1 MDRRERMPGL
11 STGLPPLEVLDK
23 DGAIQETLEK
33 VGGDTRRRF
42 LGKAAAGGVASGVLF
57 GGLGAFAV
65 AQGGDEGGGG
75 ISDLTILNFAL
86 ALEFLERDFYA
97 EALEEA
103 GLKGERQTYAETLQE
118 HEATHVETLSSTIE
132 KLGGTP
138 ISKPEFDF
146 KDTTSSP
153 DSFLMTAVQ
162 LEETGV
168 AAYQGAAP
176 SISSKEILTAA
187 ASILPVEAFHT
198 AWGRTMQ
205 DGEGLPAPAAFNE
218 PMTPQQV
225 IAAVNE
231 LGFVEG
237 GLSLDALAG
246 PANAQGGAPGTA
258 G

>member
-1 MDRRERMPGL
+1 MDRRERTPRKL
-11 STGLPPLEVLDK
+11 SNGLPPLEVLDR

-33 VGGDTRRRF
+33 AGGATRRRF
-42 LGKAAAGGVASGVLF
+42 LGKAAAGGVATGVLF
-57 GGLGAFAV
+57 GGLGAFAA
-65 AQGGDEGGGG
+65 AQDGGGG
-75 ISDLTILNFAL
+75 LSDITILNFAL

-97 EALEEA
+97 EALDEA
-103 GLKGERQTYAETLQE
+103 GLEGEMQTYAETLRE
-118 HEATHVETLSSTIE
+118 HEAAHVDTISGTIE

-138 ISKPEFDF
+138 VSKPSFDF
-146 KDTTSSP
+146 KDTTSSA
-153 DSFLMTAVQ
+153 DSFLETSIQ

-168 AAYQGAAP
+168 SAYQGAAP
-176 SISSKEILTAA
+176 AIASKEILAAA

-198 AWGRTMQ
+198 AWGRTLT
-205 DGEGLPAPAAFNE
+205 DGGDLPAPEAFTE

-246 PANAQGGAPGTA
+246 PASAQGGAPGTA

>member
-1 MDRRERMPGL
+1 MNSRERMPRTP
-11 STGLPPLEVLDK
+11 STGLPPLDVLDK
-23 DGAIQETLEK
+23 DGAIREAIEK
-33 VGGDTRRRF
+33 TGGDTRRRF
-42 LGKAAAGGVASGVLF
+42 LGKAAAGGVATGVLF
-57 GGLGAFAV
+57 GGLGAFAT
-65 AQGGDEGGGG
+65 AQSGGGG

-103 GLKGERQTYAETLQE
+103 GLEGEMQTYAETLRE
-118 HEATHVETLSSTIE
+118 HEATHVDTLSSTIRE
-132 KLGGTP
+132 LGGTP
-138 ISKPEFDF
+138 VSKPDFDF
-146 KDTTSSP
+146 MDTTSSP
-153 DSFLMTAVQ
+153 DSFLETAVQ

-198 AWGRTMQ
+198 AWGRTLQ
-205 DGEGLPAPAAFNE
+205 EGEGLPAPAAFNE

-246 PANAQGGAPGTA
+246 PANAQGGSPGTA

>member
-1 MDRRERMPGL
+1 MDRRERMPRL
-11 STGLPPLEVLDK
+11 SNGLPPLEVLDK

-33 VGGDTRRRF
+33 AGGDTRRRF
-42 LGKAAAGGVASGVLF
+42 IGKAAAGGVATGVLF

-65 AQGGDEGGGG
+65 AQSGGGG
-75 ISDLTILNFAL
+75 GLSDITILNFAL

-97 EALEEA
+97 EALDEA
-103 GLKGERQTYAETLQE
+103 GLEGEMQTYAQTLRE
-118 HEATHVETLSSTIE
+118 HEATHVDTLSSTIE

-146 KDTTSSP
+146 KDTTSSA
-153 DSFLMTAVQ
+153 DSFLETAVQ

-168 AAYQGAAP
+168 SAYQGAAP
-176 SISSKEILTAA
+176 SITSKEILAAA

>member
-1 MDRRERMPGL
+1 MNRRERMPRL

-33 VGGDTRRRF
+33 AGGDTRRRF
-42 LGKAAAGGVASGVLF
+42 IGKAAAGGVATGVLF
-57 GGLGAFAV
+57 GGLGAFAT
-65 AQGGDEGGGG
+65 AGSGGSGL
-75 ISDLTILNFAL
+75 SDITILNFAL

-103 GLKGERQTYAETLQE
+103 GLEGEMKTYAETLQE
-118 HEATHVETLSSTIE
+118 HEAAHVDTISSTIE

-138 ISKPEFDF
+138 VSKPSFDF
-146 KDTTSSP
+146 KDTTSSA
-153 DSFLMTAVQ
+153 DSFLETAIQ

-168 AAYQGAAP
+168 SAYQGAAP
-176 SISSKEILTAA
+176 SISSKEILAAA

-198 AWGRTMQ
+198 AWGRTLM
-205 DGEGLPAPAAFNE
+205 DGGDLPAPEAFNK

-237 GLSLDALAG
+237 GLTLDALAG
-246 PANAQGGAPGTA
+246 AANAQGGAPGTA

>member
-1 MDRRERMPGL
+1 MDRRERMPRL
-11 STGLPPLEVLDK
+11 SNGLPPLEVLDR

-42 LGKAAAGGVASGVLF
+42 LGKAAAGGVATGVLF

-65 AQGGDEGGGG
+65 AQDDGGGL
-75 ISDLTILNFAL
+75 SDITILNFAL

-103 GLKGERQTYAETLQE
+103 GLEGEMQTYAETLQE
-118 HEATHVETLSSTIE
+118 HEAAHVDTITSTIE

-138 ISKPEFDF
+138 VSKPTFDF
-146 KDTTSSP
+146 KDTTSSA
-153 DSFLMTAVQ
+153 DSFLETSIQ

-168 AAYQGAAP
+168 SAYQGAAP
-176 SISSKEILTAA
+176 AITSKEILAAA
-187 ASILPVEAFHT
+187 ASILPVESFHT
-198 AWGRTMQ
+198 AWGRTLM
-205 DGEGLPAPAAFNE
+205 DGGDLPAPEAFTE

>member
-1 MDRRERMPGL
+1 MPRL
-11 STGLPPLEVLDK
+11 SNGLPPLEVLDR

-33 VGGDTRRRF
+33 AGGDTRRRF
-42 LGKAAAGGVASGVLF
+42 LGKAAAGGVATGVLF

-65 AQGGDEGGGG
+65 AQDDGGGL
-75 ISDLTILNFAL
+75 SDITILNFAL

-103 GLKGERQTYAETLQE
+103 GLEGEMQTYAETLQE
-118 HEATHVETLSSTIE
+118 HEAAHVDTISSTIE

-138 ISKPEFDF
+138 VSKPTFDF
-146 KDTTSSP
+146 KDTTSSA
-153 DSFLMTAVQ
+153 DSFLETSIQ

-168 AAYQGAAP
+168 SAYQGAAP
-176 SISSKEILTAA
+176 AITSKEILAAA
-187 ASILPVEAFHT
+187 ASILPVESFHT
-198 AWGRTMQ
+198 AWGRTLM
-205 DGEGLPAPAAFNE
+205 DGGDLPAPEAFTE